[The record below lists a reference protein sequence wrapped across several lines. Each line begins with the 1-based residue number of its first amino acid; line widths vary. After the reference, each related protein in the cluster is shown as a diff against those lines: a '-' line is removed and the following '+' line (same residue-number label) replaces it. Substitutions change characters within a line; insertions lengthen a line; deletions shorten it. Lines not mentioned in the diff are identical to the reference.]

1 MNHRLDLYRNVH
13 KGIRVMLADLVREAG
28 RADFTDP
35 AELER
40 LKSRAGEIFEL
51 LESHAHTEDRFIMPL
66 VAAHD
71 PALAK
76 EFAAAHGEQ
85 EALLPSLLAGLE
97 LIDAAAPDAIE
108 RGHLFVLRFSRLAG
122 ELLMHMADEELEINA
137 ALWKS
142 MSDEELVQVEREL
155 VSSIPPDKM
164 ARYLRYML
172 PAMNPYERVTF
183 LGHLPPPVFEFVRSL
198 ATEVLPAEEDLR
210 LSSDLAAVTA

>member
-1 MNHRLDLYRNVH
+1 MKQRLDLYRNVH
-13 KGIRVMLADLVREAG
+13 KGIRVMLADLIREAG

-35 AELER
+35 AELAK
-40 LKSRAGEIFEL
+40 LKAHARDVFEL

-97 LIDAAAPDAIE
+97 LIDAAAPDAAE
-108 RGHLFVLRFSRLAG
+108 RGHIFVLRFSRVAG
-122 ELLMHMADEELEINA
+122 DLLMHMADEELDINA

-142 MSDEELVQVEREL
+142 MSDEALGEVEREL
-155 VSSIPPDKM
+155 VSSIPPEKM
-164 ARYLRYML
+164 GRFLRHML
-172 PAMNPYERVTF
+172 PAMNRFERVTF
-183 LGHLPPPVFEFVRSL
+183 LGHLPPPVFAFVRAL
-198 ATEVLPAEEDLR
+198 AGEVLTADENARLEQDLT
-210 LSSDLAAVTA
+210 AAVA